1 MINALTPT
9 ADNRPWIIDI
19 RFVSKAD
26 SATFSSW
33 PARSFPVGIAR
44 TMRARRPSGPL
55 KKIFERGVSVRKYEQ
70 PDRYVDAARSL
81 NNLPFMFRREY
92 ICIEVGNPLLAFL
105 GDSQVAQSISDIRLH
120 DLPIKMRIIC
130 P

>member
-1 MINALTPT
+1 MLLPRQRTIVRALISGLCQKRT
-9 ADNRPWIIDI
+9 ALLFPLRAGP
-19 RFVSKAD
+19 FVPS
-26 SATFSSW
+26 
-33 PARSFPVGIAR
+33 R
-44 TMRARRPSGPL
+44 TMRARRPSGQL

-81 NNLPFMFRREY
+81 NNLPSMFRREY